1 MPRQWARVGRA
12 SLCLA
17 DPATNIGSDLEPDRN
32 RRPSTCRPRM
42 CPTRWSSACARA
54 ARHRRSLHGELL
66 AIVEAAVSPPAQ
78 LTPAEVLA
86 EIQRLQLTTPAEA
99 AALVH
104 AGRNRS

>member
-1 MPRQWARVGRA
+1 MPVNL
-12 SLCLA
+12 SIK
-17 DPATNIGSDLEPDRN
+17 NVPDNVVERL
-32 RRPSTCRPRM
+32 R
-42 CPTRWSSACARA
+42 ARA
-54 ARHRRSLHGELL
+54 ARHHRSLQGELL